1 MIVAVTTRSKL
12 RGLRFFPAMLVA
24 TIRARRQLARTRGI
38 VRWASVITSPTEFW
52 TLTVWTNVQEMQEF
66 MRSGA
71 HGEVMWRMPRWL
83 SSFWLARWRPGR
95 WEVGAWD
102 GVALASADGETAAP
116 AVGGGEGLEFV
127 LRAAEAGALTYEQ
140 SALVRRSRARLAG
153 LGGIV
158 VRIAASPASLPAALL
173 ELHRLRRALAEDPAV
188 IRVVVGPARFRDAY
202 LFALS
207 SDGPSLRAV
216 LDGHWARRVRG
227 RWGERLW
234 ALEWIPENEF
244 GHWDGIRMRS
254 FRRMRRGREAAV
266 DPRALFVENLAEM
279 LTIEQTL
286 AEEALPQLREQVAEK
301 HFREAL
307 DEHIEQTRGHV
318 ANVERVF
325 EQIGEKP
332 RRATSY
338 ALDGLLRQHE
348 EGIGEIDGSA
358 LRDLFAASSA
368 AHTEHLEI
376 SAYHSLI
383 TLATVLGEPDVVRL
397 LEQNLHE
404 EEEALEKVEK
414 AIPERLTGELAPA

>member
-1 MIVAVTTRSKL
+1 VTLVAVTTRSKL
-12 RGLRFFPAMLVA
+12 RGLRFFPAMYVA
-24 TIRARRQLARTRGI
+24 TVRARRQLARTRGI
-38 VRWASVITSPTEFW
+38 VSWASVIGSPTEFW
-52 TLTVWTNVQEMQEF
+52 TLTVWTGVHELQEF

-83 SSFWLARWRPGR
+83 RSFWLARWRPATRTVAAAGGPD
-95 WEVGAWD
+95 EGA
-102 GVALASADGETAAP
+102 
-116 AVGGGEGLEFV
+116 EFV
-127 LRAAEAGALTYEQ
+127 LRAIEAGALTYEQ

-158 VRIAASPASLPAALL
+158 VRIAGSPVSLPAALL

-188 IRVVVGPARFRDAY
+188 IRVVVGAARFRDAY

-207 SDGPSLRAV
+207 SDGASLRAV
-216 LDGHWARRVRG
+216 LDGEWARRARE
-227 RWGERLW
+227 RWGDRLW
-234 ALEWIPENEF
+234 ALEWVPENEF
-244 GHWDGIRMRS
+244 GHWDGMRMRS
-254 FRRMRRGREAAV
+254 FRRMRPGREAAV

-348 EGIGEIDGSA
+348 EGIGEIEQSA

-383 TLATVLGEPDVVRL
+383 TLANILGEPEVVRL
-397 LEQNLHE
+397 LERNLHDE
-404 EEEALEKVEK
+404 EDALEKVEK
-414 AIPERLTGELAPA
+414 SIPERLTGQLAPA